1 MTPIN
6 PTVALALSHLIAMLL
21 LAKIW
26 QFSMILMIR
35 HFSVFYQNIMNS
47 IDECF
52 VKRLVRS
59 FVGFIS
65 IISVLMSDVKN
76 TLVYQQMI
84 QKSEEPALHPKV
96 LFISSLVC
104 VIILIVTQYKIEMFK
119 KSVDVKAK
127 FDLLDEDEN
136 NQGSNSTNYKK
147 NTVRIVLCLS
157 SLGLFSIIL
166 IIGKSSIPEYIHWLI
181 ILSTLSFINIIVI
194 PVIFI
199 VRTENLYHFSQRQ
212 IIKIFQCC
220 RK

>member
-1 MTPIN
+1 MCHGI
-6 PTVALALSHLIAMLL
+6 LL
-21 LAKIW
+21 QLVLDLP
-26 QFSMILMIR
+26 MI
-35 HFSVFYQNIMNS
+35 
-47 IDECF
+47 
-52 VKRLVRS
+52 
-59 FVGFIS
+59 
-65 IISVLMSDVKN
+65 
-76 TLVYQQMI
+76 
-84 QKSEEPALHPKV
+84 
-96 LFISSLVC
+96 LFISPIVC

-147 NTVRIVLCLS
+147 DTVRIVLCLS

>member
-1 MTPIN
+1 MCHGI
-6 PTVALALSHLIAMLL
+6 LL
-21 LAKIW
+21 QLVLDLP
-26 QFSMILMIR
+26 MI
-35 HFSVFYQNIMNS
+35 
-47 IDECF
+47 
-52 VKRLVRS
+52 
-59 FVGFIS
+59 
-65 IISVLMSDVKN
+65 
-76 TLVYQQMI
+76 
-84 QKSEEPALHPKV
+84 
-96 LFISSLVC
+96 LFISPIVC

-136 NQGSNSTNYKK
+136 NQGSNSINYKK